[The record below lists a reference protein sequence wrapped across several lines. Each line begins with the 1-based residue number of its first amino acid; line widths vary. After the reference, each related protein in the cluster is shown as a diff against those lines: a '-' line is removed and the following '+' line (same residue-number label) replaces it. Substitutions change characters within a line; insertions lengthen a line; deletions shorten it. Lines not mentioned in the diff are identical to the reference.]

1 MIILKN
7 LKIAKYFYYAVIIVF
22 PLMTAFLSCDKKEEN
37 KYIPPEDEMSVDK
50 EKELRERE
58 EFERLKKLQEG
69 ISDSTDLS
77 SDSLLNT
84 EDSAKFVSDSLAKI
98 RTQEEKKRLVQKE
111 KELNKRLDNP
121 QTAIQDYLE
130 FLKRGTS
137 EGGDFE
143 NNMKKAD
150 AQWQNGNLKRF
161 TANYKNTKKIV
172 TLDEPKVVSQDGN
185 NAEVEVRIKKTDIVN
200 DKEVE
205 TEMTVKYFLIADGN
219 GKWKIKNNTV
229 IKK

>member
-1 MIILKN
+1 M
-7 LKIAKYFYYAVIIVF
+7 
-22 PLMTAFLSCDKKEEN
+22 
-37 KYIPPEDEMSVDK
+37 
-50 EKELRERE
+50 
-58 EFERLKKLQEG
+58 
-69 ISDSTDLS
+69 
-77 SDSLLNT
+77 LNT

-143 NNMKKAD
+143 KNMNKAD
-150 AQWQNGNLKRF
+150 AQWQDGNLKRF
-161 TANYKNTKKIV
+161 TANYNNTKKIV
-172 TLDEPKVVSQDGN
+172 TLDEPKVVSQNGN

>member
-1 MIILKN
+1 M
-7 LKIAKYFYYAVIIVF
+7 KIVKCFFYAVIIVF
-22 PLMTAFLSCDKKEEN
+22 PLMTVFLSCDKNEEN
-37 KYIPPEDEMSVDK
+37 QYTPPEDEISVDK

-58 EFERLKKLQEG
+58 EFERLKRLQDG
-69 ISDSTDLS
+69 ISDSSGLN
-77 SDSLLNT
+77 SDSLLNAV
-84 EDSAKFVSDSLAKI
+84 DSAKIVSDSLAKI
-98 RTQEEKKRLVQKE
+98 RTQEEKKRMVQKE

-121 QTAIQDYLE
+121 QIAVTDYLE

-205 TEMTVKYFLIADGN
+205 TEMTVKYFLIADSN